1 MSCRFLRYAPLLY
14 VDYPA
19 EASLKQIYR
28 CFNHALLKL
37 QPSLR
42 GSVDA
47 LNDAMVDFYF
57 KNQERFTPDIAP
69 QYIYSPRELSR
80 WVRAMYEA
88 MEPLEAMTLE
98 ELVRLW
104 AHEALRLF
112 QDRLITD
119 DEKSWCNEQ
128 LDAVARKYFPGIDV
142 DTCLQRPMLY
152 STWLKKT
159 YQSVGKEELQ
169 TFVAARLRVFYEE
182 ELDVPLVIFDDVL
195 EHVLRIDNV
204 LGHPMGHLLLVGE
217 SGVGKTVLARFVSW
231 MNGLSVFQIKATNK
245 YTIDQF
251 DDDLRALLR
260 RVGIDGEKICFIFD
274 ESNALSYAF
283 LERMN
288 ALLAS
293 GEVPGLFEGDDRTQ
307 LMSACRE
314 AYSQREGVMMDSE
327 DELWRHFTRT
337 VQRNLHVVFTMNPAF
352 SDFENRCTTSPALF
366 NRCVVDWM
374 GTWSQEALVQVGH
387 EFTTKLDV
395 GFTQYSPTGGS
406 AVLATVMDVL
416 GSENVGLREA
426 VVAALVSIH
435 NTVKK
440 VTQSKSTSRQHYL
453 SPRDYLD
460 LITKFVSVE
469 SEKRNFLEDQQT
481 HIRTGLQ
488 KLLETQDQVNILRH
502 EMVEKEAVL
511 KAKDAEANQKLTQMV
526 EKQNEAEQRKALAE
540 QLTLELQKQN
550 EEIRVRREEVEK
562 ELSEAEPALIS
573 AKQSVQNIRKQQ
585 LDEVRALARPPNAV
599 RLTLEMV
606 SIMIG
611 EKNMD
616 WNEIRKVIRNENFIP
631 TVVNFDPLT
640 LTTKQGNVMST
651 LSKCQF
657 AIQLFFPFFLP
668 SFCSFF
674 SVSTFLCE
682 TREISCQPSSL
693 ICNLHYSIIS
703 SIHNFLTSNKFPISN
718 IKFHS
723 LTPTPSKPHFLCFCT
738 CSFRSRGEIPQL
750 LRA

>member
-1 MSCRFLRYAPLLY
+1 MSCRFLRFAPLLY
-14 VDYPA
+14 VDYPS
-19 EASLKQIYR
+19 ETSLKQIYR

-47 LNDAMVDFYF
+47 LNNAMVDFYF

-88 MEPLEAMTLE
+88 MEPVEAMTLE

-112 QDRLITD
+112 HDRLVTE
-119 DEKSWCNEQ
+119 DEKAWCNEQ
-128 LDAVARKYFPGIDV
+128 LDSVARKYFAGV
-142 DTCLQRPMLY
+142 ELETCLQRPMLY

-159 YQSVGKEELQ
+159 YQSVGREELQ
-169 TFVAARLRVFYEE
+169 SFVAARLKVFYEE

-260 RVGIDGEKICFIFD
+260 RVGVDGEKICFIFD

-293 GEVPGLFEGDDRTQ
+293 GEVPGLFDGDDRTQ
-307 LMSACRE
+307 LMSGCRE

-327 DELWRHFTRT
+327 DELWRYFTRT
-337 VQRNLHVVFTMNPAF
+337 VQRNLHVVFTMNPAS
-352 SDFENRCTTSPALF
+352 SDFNSRCTTSPALF

-374 GTWSQEALVQVGH
+374 GTWSQAALVQVGH
-387 EFTTKLDV
+387 EFTTKLDI
-395 GFTQYSPTGGS
+395 GFTHYNPVGGS

-469 SEKRNFLEDQQT
+469 SEKRDFLEDQQT

-488 KLLETQDQVNILRH
+488 KLLETQDQVNSLRH

-511 KAKDAEANQKLTQMV
+511 KAKDAEANEKLTQMV

-540 QLTLELQKQN
+540 QLTIELQRQN
-550 EEIRVRREEVEK
+550 EEIRVRRDEVEK

-640 LTTKQGNVMST
+640 LTPKQGLKT
-651 LSKCQF
+651 LHHKSHTY
-657 AIQLFFPFFLP
+657 I
-668 SFCSFF
+668 
-674 SVSTFLCE
+674 
-682 TREISCQPSSL
+682 
-693 ICNLHYSIIS
+693 Y
-703 SIHNFLTSNKFPISN
+703 
-718 IKFHS
+718 
-723 LTPTPSKPHFLCFCT
+723 TPTLIYTQKYTLALTIHRLFELSISQSL
-738 CSFRSRGEIPQL
+738 RGRRKISQHI
-750 LRA
+750 